1 MKVQRGD
8 GYRGSV
14 MARKV
19 VSADGTHWSVGR
31 RWLPRR
37 PRWRGKKRKKEK
49 ESGGGFDDLFV
60 VDLLDLDVPVIS
72 GVLAAVAIAVAVVA
86 LVVLAVTFV
95 FPAVILLIEVVLLAL
110 IAGVGLAARI
120 LFRRPWTVEAMNTR
134 TGELH
139 VWNVVGW
146 RSSSGLIGRVAD
158 ALTRGDS
165 PQTAAGP

>member
-1 MKVQRGD
+1 MNVQRGD
-8 GYRGSV
+8 GYRGSD

-19 VSADGTHWSVGR
+19 VSADGTSWSVGR

-37 PRWRGKKRKKEK
+37 PRWRGKKRKKGK
-49 ESGGGFDDLFV
+49 ESSAAFDPFV
-60 VDLLDLDVPVIS
+60 ADLLDLDVPVIG
-72 GVLAAVAIAVAVVA
+72 GVLAAVATAVVIVA

-120 LFRRPWTVEAMNTR
+120 LFRRPWTVEAMNTG

-146 RSSSGLIGRVAD
+146 RSSGDLVDRVAD

>member
-31 RWLPRR
+31 RWLRRR

-60 VDLLDLDVPVIS
+60 SDLLDLDVPVIS
-72 GVLAAVAIAVAVVA
+72 GVLTAVAIVA

-120 LFRRPWTVEAMNTR
+120 LFRRPWTVEAMNTG

-146 RSSSGLIGRVAD
+146 RSSSGLVDRVAD